1 MRLLLIFLLL
11 IATLSCKTD
20 KTTHLRIY
28 SGVTITPILTDSLL
42 SVRAID
48 ILDDGNLVFAA
59 NNGKF
64 GMYNVTSEQWQI
76 GTQNYDTLN
85 LQFRAV
91 AHTVSDFFMLSIEN
105 PALLFKTGD
114 TGSMELVYKEEHP
127 NVFYDAMKFWNN
139 TEGIAI
145 GDPTKDC
152 LSIII
157 TRDGGKTWQKLP
169 CEQLPV
175 GKQGEAAFA
184 ASNTNIVIFNE
195 HTWIATGGKA
205 SRVLHSPDKGKTWQI
220 YDTPI
225 LQGTTTTGMYSI
237 DFYDEY
243 NGFAI
248 GGDYTKPNDS
258 IANKIRSIDGGKT
271 WHVMANGFAPGY
283 RSCVQYIPNSKAK
296 ALVAVGFKGISYT
309 NDYGESWSQI
319 SDEGFYTIR
328 FINDST
334 AFAAGKGRIAKLIF
348 E

>member
-1 MRLLLIFLLL
+1 MRLLLIFLLG
-11 IATLSCKTD
+11 ITILSCKKD
-20 KTTHLRIY
+20 KTTDFKIFTE
-28 SGVTITPILTDSLL
+28 VTITPILTDSLL

-59 NNGKF
+59 NNGRF
-64 GMYNVTSEQWQI
+64 GMYNAANEQWQI
-76 GTQNYDTLN
+76 GTKNYDFLN

-91 AHTVSDFFMLSIEN
+91 AHTATDFFMLSIEN

-127 NVFYDAMKFWNN
+127 NVFYDAMMFWNN

-145 GDPTKDC
+145 GDPTDNC

-157 TRDGGKTWQKLP
+157 TRDSGNTWNKLECEKLP
-169 CEQLPV
+169 
-175 GKQGEAAFA
+175 KIKDGEAAFA
-184 ASNTNIVIFNE
+184 ASNTNIAIVNE
-195 HTWIATGGKA
+195 HTWIATSGTA
-205 SRVLHSPDKGKTWQI
+205 SRVWHSPDKGNTWQV

-225 LQGTTTTGMYSI
+225 LQGTATTGIYSI
-237 DFYDEY
+237 DFFDEN

-258 IANKIRSIDGGKT
+258 IANKIRTIDGGKT
-271 WHVMANGFAPGY
+271 WQVMANGSAPGY
-283 RSCVQYIPNSKAK
+283 RSCVQYIPNGKAK
-296 ALVAVGFKGISYT
+296 ALVAAGFKGISYS
-309 NDYGESWSQI
+309 NDSGESWSQL

-334 AFAAGKGRIAKLIF
+334 AFAAGKGRIAKLKF
-348 E
+348 K